1 MWEWL
6 GGGEIERYEEKI
18 KRCGHFVYGFA
29 RTMCDYGR
37 NRHWQNPII

>member
-18 KRCGHFVYGFA
+18 KRCGHFVCLIG
-29 RTMCDYGR
+29 
-37 NRHWQNPII
+37 HH